1 MDAAETII
9 TMDKINKSYQMG
21 QSSLHVLKDVSLSVQ
36 KGEYLAILGPS
47 GSGKST
53 LMNIIGCM
61 DVMDSGTYDLDG
73 ESVEHAKEKDLVN
86 IRNQKIGFIFQKY
99 HLIPTYNV
107 LQNIV
112 MPLLMRGMTLKDAK
126 EASMETIEML
136 GLSERID
143 HKPNELS
150 GGQQQRVAIAR
161 ALVGQPAILLADEP
175 TGALDRNSGK
185 EVLKLFQRLHDMGN
199 TIVMIT
205 HDLGVAEHAERVVRI
220 VDGEL
225 FGVSDT
231 RQ

>member
-1 MDAAETII
+1 MGII
-9 TMDKINKSYQMG
+9 EMQRINKSYAMAG
-21 QSSLHVLKDVSLSVQ
+21 SPLHVLKDVCLTVE

-61 DVMDSGTYDLDG
+61 DVMDSGTYHLDG
-73 ESVEHAKEKDLVN
+73 VAVEQAKEKELTN

-107 LQNIV
+107 RQNIV
-112 MPLLMRGMTLKDAK
+112 MPLLMRGMSLREAE

-136 GLSERID
+136 GLSERMD
-143 HKPNELS
+143 HKPGELS

-185 EVLKLFQRLHDMGN
+185 EVLKLFERLHGMGN
-199 TIVMIT
+199 TIIMIT
-205 HDLGVAEHAERVVRI
+205 HDLSVAEHAGRVVRI

-225 FGVSDT
+225 FED
-231 RQ
+231 

>member
-73 ESVEHAKEKDLVN
+73 VSVEHAKEKDLVN

-175 TGALDRNSGK
+175 TGAC
-185 EVLKLFQRLHDMGN
+185 E
-199 TIVMIT
+199 IVQQT
-205 HDLGVAEHAERVVRI
+205 L
-220 VDGEL
+220 
-225 FGVSDT
+225 
-231 RQ
+231 

>member
-1 MDAAETII
+1 MDAAEIII

-73 ESVEHAKEKDLVN
+73 VSVEHAKEKDLVN